1 MPKPA
6 LLTLKGAEAPFLL
19 WGKTAVYILLFVFYR
34 CRILITT
41 FVEGE
46 RIMKEMTALP
56 DGELEIMQI
65 VWQCQPPVSR
75 SIIEE
80 KLKKEKYLAPSTILT
95 FLTRLC
101 DRGFLRSERHGR
113 MNLYT
118 PLISKR
124 DYLAK
129 ESRRMLER
137 LYGGSISAFAVSLCD
152 SGITKDEIE
161 TLRKMLEEDT
171 L

>member
-1 MPKPA
+1 
-6 LLTLKGAEAPFLL
+6 
-19 WGKTAVYILLFVFYR
+19 
-34 CRILITT
+34 
-41 FVEGE
+41 
-46 RIMKEMTALP
+46 MKEMTALP

-101 DRGFLRSERHGR
+101 DRGFLRSEQHGR

>member
-1 MPKPA
+1 
-6 LLTLKGAEAPFLL
+6 
-19 WGKTAVYILLFVFYR
+19 
-34 CRILITT
+34 
-41 FVEGE
+41 
-46 RIMKEMTALP
+46 MKESVFLP

-65 VWQCQPPVSR
+65 VWQCEPPVSR

-80 KLKKEKYLAPSTILT
+80 TLKKQKHLAPSTILT

-101 DRGFLRSERHGR
+101 DRGFLSVERHGR

-118 PLISKR
+118 PLISRR

-129 ESRRMLER
+129 ESRRMLDR

-152 SGITKDEIE
+152 SGVSKEEIAE
-161 TLRKMLEEDT
+161 LRKMLEENT